1 MNLKKN
7 FTRLV
12 AVVALATA
20 AIAVLVVVISSLPES
35 GDDDRDRGVRKE
47 RAEAEGSGEKF
58 YTVESGDSFSTIA
71 EKEGIDPEH
80 LEQLNPDLDPQAL
93 APGQQVRLR

>member
-1 MNLKKN
+1 MDLKKN

-12 AVVALATA
+12 AVVALAA
-20 AIAVLVVVISSLPES
+20 AVIAVIVVVTSSLPES
-35 GDDDRDRGVRKE
+35 DDDGRDKGARKE
-47 RAEAEGSGEKF
+47 RAEGSGDKF
-58 YTVESGDSFSTIA
+58 YTVQPGDSFSIIA

-93 APGQQVRLR
+93 SPGIQVRLR

>member
-1 MNLKKN
+1 MDLRKN

-12 AVVALATA
+12 AVVALVAA
-20 AIAVLVVVISSLPES
+20 AIAVIVVVTSSLPES
-35 GDDDRDRGVRKE
+35 GDDDRDRGPRKE
-47 RAEAEGSGEKF
+47 RAKGSGEKF

-71 EKEGIDPEH
+71 EKEGIDPER

>member
-1 MNLKKN
+1 MDLKKN

-12 AVVALATA
+12 AVVALAA
-20 AIAVLVVVISSLPES
+20 AVIAVIVVVSSSLPES
-35 GDDDRDRGVRKE
+35 DGGGGDKGARKE
-47 RAEAEGSGEKF
+47 RAEGSGEKF
-58 YTVESGDSFSTIA
+58 YTVEAGDSFSTIA
-71 EKEGIDPEH
+71 EKEGIDPVR